1 MLDKI
6 VQTLLKKLNNN
17 TIDQLIVQIQS
28 NTGYAYSVSSVR
40 GEIQKILQKNYQTEL
55 NKFPKEL
62 NHLKQKL
69 VMDNSTVLSRRVID
83 NLKTV
88 DYVMKNTEIKISKY
102 NELIKK
108 VPNLDRYK
116 AVKMSAESKI
126 SFKGNPYTY
135 RQLDQVNNGLM
146 KYRDNRMLYEQQVES
161 FNMSNERIPV
171 LKVWDWSQLENTRHE
186 EMDEQTVGL
195 FELFKVENSQTG
207 AIDHFRFPGDIE
219 LDVNSCSNVCNC
231 DCDYHTVLE
240 SEES

>member
-6 VQTLLKKLNNN
+6 CQVLLKKLNNN
-17 TIDQLIVQIQS
+17 NIDQLIVQIQS
-28 NTGYAYSVSSVR
+28 NTGYSYSVSSVR

-69 VMDNSTVLSRRVID
+69 VMDNSTVLSRRLID
-83 NLKTV
+83 NLKAV
-88 DYVMKNTEIKISKY
+88 DYVTKNTELKIAKY
-102 NELIKK
+102 EELIKK

-116 AVKMSAESKI
+116 AVKMSVDSLT
-126 SFKGNPYTY
+126 SFKGNPYSY
-135 RQLDQVNNGLM
+135 NQLERANQGLM
-146 KYRDNRMLYEQQVES
+146 KFRDNRMVYEQQVES

-171 LKVWDWSQLENTRHE
+171 LKTWDWSTLENTRHE
-186 EMDEQTVGL
+186 ELDGETIGL

-219 LDVNSCSNVCNC
+219 LDLNNCSNVCGC
-231 DCDYHTVLE
+231 ECDYHTVLE
-240 SEES
+240 SELA